1 MLYNTSQMNRESGN
15 KSITVYDVGGWYFI
29 PLFFGLGILAGVV
42 FDYFWNYFIFHLS
55 LRRLDLIIPL
65 GRKIIFCLIITA
77 LGLFID
83 WLYYGI
89 TWGSL
94 SVGPIRDTPVFSRP
108 GSEPVLEIL
117 TILIPMVLIA
127 SVNYTVSRLLLKV
140 TNHEG
145 LIIGVMMGVFTAP
158 WLIIVYVVI
167 KLFP

>member
-1 MLYNTSQMNRESGN
+1 MNRESRS
-15 KSITVYDVGGWYFI
+15 KSITLYDVGGWI
-29 PLFFGLGILAGVV
+29 LFPFLFGVVGIAGVV
-42 FDYFWNYFIFHLS
+42 IDYFWNYFIFHLS

-94 SVGPIRDTPVFSRP
+94 SVGPIRNTPVFPRA

-117 TILIPMVLIA
+117 TIFIPMVLIA

-158 WLIIVYVVI
+158 WLIIVYVVT
-167 KLFP
+167 KLYS